1 MKKCRSERRERY
13 NAYQDST
20 GNRHS
25 KGAAVMKDWQTV
37 KTDKKMVLGRY
48 IVADPKI
55 CHGKLTFRGT
65 RIFVAHVLEQVAKGM
80 DFSMISESWGGSV
93 SEEAIKEAVRL
104 AREALLTYWPQ
115 MEVKDAEADEPA
127 GRKRHR

>member
-1 MKKCRSERRERY
+1 MS
-13 NAYQDST
+13 
-20 GNRHS
+20 GNW
-25 KGAAVMKDWQTV
+25 WQKI

-65 RIFVAHVLEQVAKGM
+65 RIFVASVLEQVAGGM
-80 DFSMISESWGGSV
+80 DFESISESWRGSV
-93 SEEAIKEAVRL
+93 TQEAIKEAVRL

-115 MEVKDAEADEPA
+115 MEVKDAEGDASAENVRPQ
-127 GRKRHR
+127 G

>member
-1 MKKCRSERRERY
+1 MSI
-13 NAYQDST
+13 NWWQDI
-20 GNRHS
+20 
-25 KGAAVMKDWQTV
+25 

-65 RIFVAHVLEQVAKGM
+65 RIFVASVLQQVAEGR
-80 DFSMISESWGGSV
+80 DFASISESWGGSV
-93 SEEAIKEAVRL
+93 TEEAIKEACRL

-115 MEVKDAEADEPA
+115 MEVKDADADAPG
-127 GRKRHR
+127 GRKRHG